1 MSIKAELRTKTG
13 TGASKQARREGK
25 IPATLYGK
33 EVEATSLLVSAREF
47 EALLKAE
54 GSNAVFDV
62 EFDGKTQQV
71 ILKDFE
77 KASLK
82 DHFYSIDLEA
92 ISANQKLQV
101 EVPLVLLNEETVKV
115 GIVAQVFN
123 TIEIETTPANI
134 PNAFE
139 IDVKGMEIGDTKSI
153 SDLELP
159 AGVEIL
165 EDAEETIV
173 SVIAPTEEPAED
185 EESEAAE
192 PEVIGEK
199 EETSGKLS
207 VRKRNGEEV
216 QDVDVDEFIASLKE
230 EIKNKTITD

>member
-153 SDLELP
+153 CDLEVP

-199 EETSGKLS
+199 ED
-207 VRKRNGEEV
+207 EE
-216 QDVDVDEFIASLKE
+216 
-230 EIKNKTITD
+230 

>member
-123 TIEIETTPANI
+123 TIEVETTPANI

-153 SDLELP
+153 SDLEVP

-185 EESEAAE
+185 EESEAVE
-192 PEVIGEK
+192 PEVIGGK
-199 EETSGKLS
+199 ED
-207 VRKRNGEEV
+207 EE
-216 QDVDVDEFIASLKE
+216 
-230 EIKNKTITD
+230 

>member
-153 SDLELP
+153 SDLEVP

-199 EETSGKLS
+199 ED
-207 VRKRNGEEV
+207 EE
-216 QDVDVDEFIASLKE
+216 
-230 EIKNKTITD
+230 

>member
-92 ISANQKLQV
+92 ISANQKLQI

-199 EETSGKLS
+199 ED
-207 VRKRNGEEV
+207 EE
-216 QDVDVDEFIASLKE
+216 
-230 EIKNKTITD
+230 

>member
-123 TIEIETTPANI
+123 TIEVETTPANI

-153 SDLELP
+153 SDLEVP

-199 EETSGKLS
+199 ED
-207 VRKRNGEEV
+207 EE
-216 QDVDVDEFIASLKE
+216 
-230 EIKNKTITD
+230 

>member
-123 TIEIETTPANI
+123 TIEIETIPANI

-199 EETSGKLS
+199 ED
-207 VRKRNGEEV
+207 EE
-216 QDVDVDEFIASLKE
+216 
-230 EIKNKTITD
+230 

>member
-199 EETSGKLS
+199 E
-207 VRKRNGEEV
+207 GEE
-216 QDVDVDEFIASLKE
+216 
-230 EIKNKTITD
+230 

>member
-71 ILKDFE
+71 ILKGFE

-199 EETSGKLS
+199 ED
-207 VRKRNGEEV
+207 EE
-216 QDVDVDEFIASLKE
+216 
-230 EIKNKTITD
+230 

>member
-199 EETSGKLS
+199 ED
-207 VRKRNGEEV
+207 EE
-216 QDVDVDEFIASLKE
+216 
-230 EIKNKTITD
+230 

>member
-92 ISANQKLQV
+92 ISANQNYKLKCHWFFSMKK
-101 EVPLVLLNEETVKV
+101 LLRWVL
-115 GIVAQVFN
+115 
-123 TIEIETTPANI
+123 
-134 PNAFE
+134 
-139 IDVKGMEIGDTKSI
+139 
-153 SDLELP
+153 
-159 AGVEIL
+159 
-165 EDAEETIV
+165 
-173 SVIAPTEEPAED
+173 
-185 EESEAAE
+185 
-192 PEVIGEK
+192 
-199 EETSGKLS
+199 
-207 VRKRNGEEV
+207 
-216 QDVDVDEFIASLKE
+216 
-230 EIKNKTITD
+230 

>member
-153 SDLELP
+153 CDLELP

-199 EETSGKLS
+199 ED
-207 VRKRNGEEV
+207 EE
-216 QDVDVDEFIASLKE
+216 
-230 EIKNKTITD
+230 

>member
-153 SDLELP
+153 SDLKVP

-199 EETSGKLS
+199 ED
-207 VRKRNGEEV
+207 EE
-216 QDVDVDEFIASLKE
+216 
-230 EIKNKTITD
+230 

>member
-153 SDLELP
+153 SDLEVP
-159 AGVEIL
+159 VGVEIL

-199 EETSGKLS
+199 ED
-207 VRKRNGEEV
+207 EE
-216 QDVDVDEFIASLKE
+216 
-230 EIKNKTITD
+230 